1 MTSVSTQPRALSHPP
16 GWVLFPS
23 LPVVLIWRALVP
35 HAISCVTSQPT
46 AADSICLYGTPTTRH
61 WTNATLP
68 QFLFASRI
76 LFEHENMAQE
86 RPRLDTER
94 FGKGADLSTC
104 GSSVRKASMPVSLN
118 PSLLDMRRL
127 LPLAASIFATNP
139 VGPTTSSNP
148 SRKARIASDPTPLA
162 WQSLSKLIP
171 SSKGLEARSGPSS
184 PTAPIRRQSSSSQEP
199 ISAAGQ

>member
-1 MTSVSTQPRALSHPP
+1 MAKQQMLLCSRKSSTSKIADSHLVPKLIKARDNPTNYMNSKQLEFTGENESLNEAREHLFYYFCTLWNTLTSVSTQPRALSHPP

-86 RPRLDTER
+86 RPRLDTEL
-94 FGKGADLSTC
+94 FGKGAD
-104 GSSVRKASMPVSLN
+104 GFINA
-118 PSLLDMRRL
+118 
-127 LPLAASIFATNP
+127 
-139 VGPTTSSNP
+139 
-148 SRKARIASDPTPLA
+148 
-162 WQSLSKLIP
+162 
-171 SSKGLEARSGPSS
+171 
-184 PTAPIRRQSSSSQEP
+184 
-199 ISAAGQ
+199 